1 MDYRRKNI
9 VRQLNEQGIV
19 IESLKVSEK
28 ECVVCR
34 EKSLRVLG
42 EGYDYRTK
50 YICTNVFCNCQ
61 FSLA

>member
-1 MDYRRKNI
+1 MDYRRENI

-19 IESLKVSEK
+19 IASLKVSGK

-42 EGYDYRTK
+42 EGYENRTK
-50 YICTNVFCNCQ
+50 YICTNEFCNCQ